1 MRTIL
6 NNKKMS
12 LRFSELNFEL
22 RPNSNPKL
30 IFLLSFSHVCDIRLI
45 DLYKC
50 RHLLYN

>member
-22 RPNSNPKL
+22 SIEIKL
-30 IFLLSFSHVCDIRLI
+30 KPQAHYFVELFPCMRYQTYRLI
-45 DLYKC
+45 L
-50 RHLLYN
+50 